1 MVRTKEIDTQ
11 TILNGA
17 QSMGNLSD
25 GADQIVDHQTN
36 VSTNINFTQGDINPN
51 KPRVQ
56 SANRTTNGSLS
67 NMMMAS
73 YGPSN
78 TDLNKTPNILGI
90 QRPTKS
96 AANKYR
102 NLIQGNAIQEES
114 INEHQR
120 EQFLRTNNNTRTN
133 LLSAGDDDSIQD
145 GGCTAPIAMRI
156 HKTGRRSHVRLKE
169 PRDKELQNRTA
180 HTVSQGAGVLIGNY
194 GGENRLDETDLFL
207 KREGQLKSVYD
218 IRMSY
223 TRPSSMPRGKR
234 SLLKSAGTRQAAP
247 CFTTENEPLISSG
260 KMRPPVGPSSGLSKS
275 KPMIN
280 TQLMNDSQSRND
292 VDSAL

>member
-1 MVRTKEIDTQ
+1 
-11 TILNGA
+11 
-17 QSMGNLSD
+17 MGNLSD
-25 GADQIVDHQTN
+25 GADQLVDHQTN
-36 VSTNINFTQGDINPN
+36 VSTNINFTQGEINVN

-67 NMMMAS
+67 NMMLAS

-114 INEHQR
+114 INEQQR
-120 EQFLRTNNNTRTN
+120 EQFLRINNNTRTN

-156 HKTGRRSHVRLKE
+156 HKNGRRSHVRLKE
-169 PRDKELQNRTA
+169 PREKELQNRTA
-180 HTVSQGAGVLIGNY
+180 HTVSMGAGVLIGNY
-194 GGENRLDETDLFL
+194 GGDNKFDETDLFS
-207 KREGQLKSVYD
+207 KREG
-218 IRMSY
+218 
-223 TRPSSMPRGKR
+223 
-234 SLLKSAGTRQAAP
+234 
-247 CFTTENEPLISSG
+247 
-260 KMRPPVGPSSGLSKS
+260 
-275 KPMIN
+275 
-280 TQLMNDSQSRND
+280 
-292 VDSAL
+292 